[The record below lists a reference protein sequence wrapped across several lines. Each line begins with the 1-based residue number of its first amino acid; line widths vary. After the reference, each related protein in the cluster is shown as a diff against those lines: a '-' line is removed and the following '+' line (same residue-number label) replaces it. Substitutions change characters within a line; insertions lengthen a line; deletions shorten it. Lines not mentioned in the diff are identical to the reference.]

1 MQIILRDMT
10 KEDIEDYVR
19 WFTEETTWMKTDAPW
34 EFAEAEPTTA
44 EAERSSWTEYYEE
57 IRDRP
62 ADAPRWK
69 FEIEADGRH
78 VGWVSC
84 YDDLEYVPNPEEI
97 PAVGIDIPDV
107 SVWGRGVATTAFRM
121 YLDYLKNRGYT
132 CAYTQTWSG
141 NHAMLRVAEKLGFTE
156 YFRKKNHRTV
166 NGEQYDAVT
175 LKIGL

>member
-1 MQIILRDMT
+1 MQIKLRDMT

-57 IRDRP
+57 MRDRP

-107 SVWGRGVATTAFRM
+107 SVWGRGVATTALRM
-121 YLDYLKNRGYT
+121 YLDYLKKPRLHLRLHPDLVRQPRDAPCRREAGLHRIFPQEKPPHRERRAVRRGD
-132 CAYTQTWSG
+132 
-141 NHAMLRVAEKLGFTE
+141 VE
-156 YFRKKNHRTV
+156 
-166 NGEQYDAVT
+166 D
-175 LKIGL
+175 

>member
-1 MQIILRDMT
+1 M
-10 KEDIEDYVR
+10 
-19 WFTEETTWMKTDAPW
+19 
-34 EFAEAEPTTA
+34 
-44 EAERSSWTEYYEE
+44 
-57 IRDRP
+57 
-62 ADAPRWK
+62 
-69 FEIEADGRH
+69 
-78 VGWVSC
+78 SC

-107 SVWGRGVATTAFRM
+107 SVWGRGVATTALRM
-121 YLDYLKNRGYT
+121 YLDYLKNRGYS

-166 NGEQYDAVT
+166 NGELYDAVT